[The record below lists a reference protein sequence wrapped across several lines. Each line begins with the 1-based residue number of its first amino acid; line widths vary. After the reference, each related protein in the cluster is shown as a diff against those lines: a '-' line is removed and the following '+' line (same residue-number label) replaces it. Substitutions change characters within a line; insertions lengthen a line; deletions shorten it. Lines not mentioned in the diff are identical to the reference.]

1 MPVTLQFERVQKKN
15 GGEWGC
21 GLLSHVEAIR
31 GLQDIDKSICAYQ
44 GVSE

>member
-1 MPVTLQFERVQKKN
+1 MPVTLQFERVQKN

-21 GLLSHVEAIR
+21 GLLSHVEATR
-31 GLQDIDKSICAYQ
+31 GLQAIDKSICAYQ

>member
-1 MPVTLQFERVQKKN
+1 MPVTLPFERVQKN

-21 GLLSHVEAIR
+21 GLFSHVEATR